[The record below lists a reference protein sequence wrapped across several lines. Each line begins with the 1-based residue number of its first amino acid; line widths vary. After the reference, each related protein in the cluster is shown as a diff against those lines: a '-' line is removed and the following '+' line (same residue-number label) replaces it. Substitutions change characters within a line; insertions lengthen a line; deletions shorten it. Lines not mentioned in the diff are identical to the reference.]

1 MCKWTPKIVTYCH
14 TDLCPKQMQQLKSGE
29 KRKTQ
34 MFAVKKHPHGLHSQ
48 DSNHVVWDGSV
59 CAACVGVSVCVCV
72 CDTHAHVEGSD
83 VSAAAGLSGSEVTS
97 LHVQ

>member
-1 MCKWTPKIVTYCH
+1 MVYIPRIQTMW
-14 TDLCPKQMQQLKSGE
+14 SG
-29 KRKTQ
+29 
-34 MFAVKKHPHGLHSQ
+34 MG
-48 DSNHVVWDGSV
+48 
-59 CAACVGVSVCVCV
+59 ACVQHVLVLVCVCVCV